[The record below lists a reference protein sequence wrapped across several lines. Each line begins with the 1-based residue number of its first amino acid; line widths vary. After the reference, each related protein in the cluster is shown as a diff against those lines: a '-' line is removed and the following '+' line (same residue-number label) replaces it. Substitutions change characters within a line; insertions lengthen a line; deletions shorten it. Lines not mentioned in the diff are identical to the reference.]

1 MFIYPDNLKAKAT
14 LWLWELRDVAIIGV
28 GFLFSVLAIA
38 QTGILLPLVVTV
50 LYAFLS
56 IRLEGSSILDFLR
69 YAVCF
74 LILKQQYYEWGKP
87 LNRQQKKELRQ
98 RQTSRQLMGI
108 RQLTDHGAKT
118 AGGELVFFMVKPD
131 NLSVLSG
138 EGIRSRVKNLTDL
151 LCGTQEVRLLAL
163 DSRESFQRNK
173 DWYRQRLET
182 EELPAIREL
191 LRQDAAHLDEI
202 QAATASA
209 REFALVYRLDQQES
223 GEDISRLRQMEQ
235 ALRDLG
241 FHARLASEQ
250 DVKRLLAVYYQQD
263 VTTEWFENCDGE
275 RWVMENA

>member
-1 MFIYPDNLKAKAT
+1 M
-14 LWLWELRDVAIIGV
+14 
-28 GFLFSVLAIA
+28 
-38 QTGILLPLVVTV
+38 
-50 LYAFLS
+50 
-56 IRLEGSSILDFLR
+56 
-69 YAVCF
+69 
-74 LILKQQYYEWGKP
+74 
-87 LNRQQKKELRQ
+87 NRQQKKELRQ

-118 AGGELVFFMVKPD
+118 AGGELVFFMIKPD

-202 QAATASA
+202 QAATPPRPGSLPWSIAW
-209 REFALVYRLDQQES
+209 
-223 GEDISRLRQMEQ
+223 ISRSP
-235 ALRDLG
+235 
-241 FHARLASEQ
+241 ARTSA
-250 DVKRLLAVYYQQD
+250 A
-263 VTTEWFENCDGE
+263 CG
-275 RWVMENA
+275 RWSRPCGIWDSMHVLPRSRTSSACWRYIISRT